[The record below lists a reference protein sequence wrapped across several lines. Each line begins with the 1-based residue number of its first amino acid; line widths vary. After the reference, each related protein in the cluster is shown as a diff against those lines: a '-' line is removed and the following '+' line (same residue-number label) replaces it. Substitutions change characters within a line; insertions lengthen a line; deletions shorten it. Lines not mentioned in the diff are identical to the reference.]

1 MHLRVHIQRTTYLIK
16 LRVTDLQ
23 TRSVEQSVL
32 RSRAKIVERKISKS
46 GQVLGYLS
54 AAVLLCAVI
63 VANWLTTR
71 FGFVPVGFGFSA
83 TAGTFAAG
91 FALAARDAT
100 QDLLGKPKMLAV
112 IAIGAVLSYA
122 IADPFIATASA
133 VAFAIAELL
142 NFAVYTPLRN
152 RSKLGDRRWAA
163 AVTASSLVGALADT
177 FIFLAIAFG
186 WAAVLPALAGQL
198 VGKAWATAAYLA
210 LGKIASLSL
219 SRSQSGA
226 VGSSP

>member
-1 MHLRVHIQRTTYLIK
+1 M
-16 LRVTDLQ
+16 
-23 TRSVEQSVL
+23 
-32 RSRAKIVERKISKS
+32 ERNISKS
-46 GQVLGYLS
+46 GQALGYLS
-54 AAVLLCAVI
+54 VAVLLSAVI

-71 FGFVPVGFGFSA
+71 FGFVPVGFGFTA

-112 IAIGAVLSYA
+112 IAIGAALSYI

-133 VAFAIAELL
+133 VAFAVAELL

-152 RSKLGDRRWAA
+152 RSKLGDRRWMA
-163 AVTASSLVGALADT
+163 AVSASSLIGALADT

-198 VGKAWATAAYLA
+198 VGKAWATVAYLA
-210 LGKIASLSL
+210 LGKIAALRVQTP
-219 SRSQSGA
+219 RSDA
-226 VGSSP
+226 INSSA

>member
-1 MHLRVHIQRTTYLIK
+1 MS
-16 LRVTDLQ
+16 
-23 TRSVEQSVL
+23 TRNS
-32 RSRAKIVERKISKS
+32 
-46 GQVLGYLS
+46 LGYLS
-54 AAVLLCAVI
+54 AGTLLASII
-63 VANWLTTR
+63 VANWATTR
-71 FGFVPVGFGFSA
+71 FGFVPVGFGFAA

-112 IAIGAVLSYA
+112 LAIGAVLSYL

-133 VAFAIAELL
+133 VAFAVAELL

-163 AVTASSLVGALADT
+163 AVTASSLTGALADT
-177 FIFLAIAFG
+177 VIFLAIAFG

-198 VGKAWATAAYLA
+198 VGKAWATLAYLI
-210 LGKIASLSL
+210 LGKAV
-219 SRSQSGA
+219 SRGA
-226 VGSSP
+226 VLRQPMQREGA

>member
-1 MHLRVHIQRTTYLIK
+1 M
-16 LRVTDLQ
+16 
-23 TRSVEQSVL
+23 
-32 RSRAKIVERKISKS
+32 
-46 GQVLGYLS
+46 
-54 AAVLLCAVI
+54 
-63 VANWLTTR
+63 ANWLTTR
-71 FGFVPVGFGFSA
+71 FGFVPVGFGFTA

-112 IAIGAVLSYA
+112 IAIGAALSYI

-133 VAFAIAELL
+133 VAFAVAELL

-152 RSKLGDRRWAA
+152 RSKLGDRRWMA
-163 AVTASSLVGALADT
+163 AVSASSLIGALADT

-198 VGKAWATAAYLA
+198 VGKAWATVAYLA
-210 LGKIASLSL
+210 LGKIAALRVQTP
-219 SRSQSGA
+219 RSDA
-226 VGSSP
+226 INSSA